1 MNRFH
6 AITKSKFF
14 WILLFAVLAASGVVL
29 RVHDL
34 TADLP
39 AYFTSKSQDLT
50 TDGSFL
56 TLYARN
62 AIEQGEWDP
71 AGYAPWKQFKL
82 TLVTGVSYLVYQVLG
97 VSRFSS
103 NLVGLL
109 LSSAGLI
116 FFLVGLARAVT
127 RRSLLFAAVALAASY
142 PLMIFSRTPLAE
154 NSLIFFLGIL
164 FFVFMRWSDR
174 WWGMILLGVLCAA
187 AGLVGKVN
195 GFLFLVAPLVYPL
208 AQGKH
213 GFRPAAI
220 LVAVTAVVS
229 ILYSSIFFADQGLFS
244 FLVAHTVDQA
254 GTPVGLSSPL
264 HFVETVI
271 SFGRSRIHQLAPV
284 ESTLACI
291 ALTSFVFKG
300 LPQSE
305 PARKLVLFNVSLLG
319 IWILG
324 VAPFNYLP
332 MRYALLI
339 LPSLT
344 AVSAVWFDTTPLE
357 QKKGIRWIGWPRVVV
372 LIFVNWYLCFVL
384 ANWLISDSMV
394 YEVVQKEVWV
404 GLLVAL
410 FITGIELLLSSKRT
424 LTLGSRTHDIVLP
437 IVMAAVL
444 IVSAVHLYGWFER
457 KTHTIDEAVRDMK
470 AIVGP
475 DAVIG
480 GPYGPV
486 LADGSGLTGFPLFI
500 AEDFSSTRAILQKYP
515 VTHLAVLNEDWQRL
529 STTVTEL
536 NGASVV
542 ARYWLRDNVVTVIRI
557 AGLFNTSS
565 KRYQLSSY
573 ELALLALEHQ
583 DRNTAYA
590 LLRTCTERYTD
601 AKSPAITLYH
611 SSISPESMI
620 SMQPLIDRLLAAN
633 STDFTIN
640 LLAAVY
646 YRHLAAT
653 SPSGGYQARAEE
665 LKAEA
670 LRLCPENETVVQ
682 NGFKYYDPTDRILR

>member
-1 MNRFH
+1 MDRFP
-6 AITKSKFF
+6 ALLRSRLL
-14 WILLFAVLAASGVVL
+14 WVCLFAVVAVSGVVL
-29 RVHDL
+29 RVQSL

-82 TLVTGVSYLVYQVLG
+82 TLVTGVSYLVYHVLG

-109 LSSAGLI
+109 LSSCGLV
-116 FFLVGLARAVT
+116 FFLFGLAYAVS

-142 PLMIFSRTPLAE
+142 PLIIFSRTPLAE
-154 NSLIFFLGIL
+154 NSLIFFLSII
-164 FFVFMRWSDR
+164 FFDYMRWSDR
-174 WWGMILLGVLCAA
+174 WWGVTLLGVLCAA

-195 GFLFLVAPLVYPL
+195 GFLFLAAPLVYLL
-208 AQGKH
+208 AKGRH
-213 GFRPAAI
+213 GFRPAAL

-229 ILYSSIFFADQGLFS
+229 LVYSSILFAEQGLFS
-244 FLVAHTVDQA
+244 FLFAHTVDQA

-264 HFVETVI
+264 HFIETVI

-284 ESTLACI
+284 ESVLAFF

-300 LPQSE
+300 IPHSE
-305 PARKLVLFNVSLLG
+305 PARKLVLFNVGLLG

-324 VAPFNYLP
+324 VGPFNYLP

-339 LPSLT
+339 LPSIT
-344 AVSAVWFDTTPLE
+344 AVSAAWFDTTPLE
-357 QKKGIRWIGWPRVVV
+357 LKKGTRWIGWPRVVV
-372 LIFVNWYLCFVL
+372 LILLNWYLCFVL

-394 YEVVQKEVWV
+394 YEVVQRQVWF
-404 GLLVAL
+404 GLLAAL
-410 FITGIELLLSSKRT
+410 FITSIELLLASKR
-424 LTLGSRTHDIVLP
+424 DITISDRMRGALLP
-437 IVMAAVL
+437 VAIVAAVM
-444 IVSAVHLYGWFER
+444 VTAVQLYSWFQR

-470 AIVGP
+470 AVVGA

-486 LADGSGLTGFPLFI
+486 LADGNGLTGFPLFI
-500 AEDFSSTRAILQKYP
+500 AEDFSTTRAILQKYP

-529 STTVTEL
+529 STTVAEMG
-536 NGASVV
+536 NASVV
-542 ARYWLRDNVVTVIRI
+542 VRYWLRDNVVAVVRI
-557 AGLFNTSS
+557 AGLFNAQS
-565 KRYQLSSY
+565 KKYQLSSY
-573 ELALLALEHQ
+573 ELALRALEHQ

-590 LLRTCTERYTD
+590 LLKACTERYAD

-611 SSISPESMI
+611 ASVTPESMI
-620 SMQPLIDRLLAAN
+620 SMQPLIDRLLTAN
-633 STDFTIN
+633 STDFTVN

-646 YRHLAAT
+646 YKHLAAT
-653 SPSGGYQARAEE
+653 SPSGGYQARAEV

-670 LRLCPENETVVQ
+670 LRLCPENETVVE
-682 NGFKYYDPTDRILR
+682 NGYKYYDPTDRILR

>member
-1 MNRFH
+1 MDQLELKLRKPLVWWGL
-6 AITKSKFF
+6 IT
-14 WILLFAVLAASGVVL
+14 ILLVTGAGL
-29 RVHDL
+29 RLYDL

-71 AGYAPWKQFKL
+71 AGYAPWRQFKL
-82 TLVTGVSYLVYQVLG
+82 TLVTGVSYLIYHVLG
-97 VSRFSS
+97 VSRYSS
-103 NLVGLL
+103 HLVGLL
-109 LSSAGLI
+109 LSSCGLV
-116 FFLVGLARAVT
+116 FFLFGLASAVS

-142 PLMIFSRTPLAE
+142 PLIIFSRTPLAE

-187 AGLVGKVN
+187 AGLVGKVS
-195 GFLFLVAPLVYPL
+195 GSLFLAAPLLYL
-208 AQGKH
+208 IAKGQH
-213 GFRPAAI
+213 GLRPAV
-220 LVAVTAVVS
+220 LLFAVTAVVS
-229 ILYSSIFFADQGLFS
+229 IVYSSIFFADQGLFS
-244 FLVAHTVDQA
+244 FLFAHAVDQA

-264 HFVETVI
+264 RFIETVI

-284 ESTLACI
+284 ESILAFF
-291 ALTSFVFKG
+291 ALTTFVFKG
-300 LPQSE
+300 LPHSE
-305 PARKLVLFNVSLLG
+305 LARKLVLFNVGLLV
-319 IWILG
+319 IWVLG

-344 AVSAVWFDTTPLE
+344 ALSAVWFDSASTE
-357 QKKGIRWIGWPRVVV
+357 QKKGAQWIGWPRAAL
-372 LIFVNWYLCFVL
+372 LILLNWYFCYVV

-394 YEVVQKEVWV
+394 YEIVQKQVWF
-404 GLLVAL
+404 GLLAAL
-410 FITGIELLLSSKRT
+410 IMSGIELLILSKTRFT
-424 LTLGSRTHDIVLP
+424 IGVRAREVLMPIAIAGVLTIT
-437 IVMAAVL
+437 AVQ
-444 IVSAVHLYGWFER
+444 IYAWFER

-486 LADGSGLTGFPLFI
+486 LADGNGLTGFPLFI

-529 STTVTEL
+529 STTVAEL

-573 ELALLALEHQ
+573 ELALLALDHQ

-611 SSISPESMI
+611 SSVLPESMI
-620 SMQPLIDRLLAAN
+620 SMQSLVDRLLAAN
-633 STDFTIN
+633 STDFTVN

-653 SPSGGYQARAEE
+653 SPTGEFQARAEE